1 MGRKKKRAAE
11 VSADHLAGDKR
22 AVKSAKRERKA
33 AREAVK
39 WAHSRFA
46 FAARAVALG
55 VDDVYGGDDS
65 ATHEDGDDSVT
76 REDVDRF
83 LKAAT
88 RDLKRLK
95 VMIALADDVFD
106 ETDEVIE
113 LGGLDE

>member
-11 VSADHLAGDKR
+11 VAAAHLAENKR

-55 VDDVYGGDDS
+55 VDEVYGGDDS
-65 ATHEDGDDSVT
+65 ATRKDGDDIVT

-88 RDLKRLK
+88 QGLKRLK
-95 VMIALADDVFD
+95 AMIALADDVFE
-106 ETDEVIE
+106 ETVEVIE